1 MILTIDFI
9 PDRPH
14 KSLCGKCDICIDH
27 CPTKAI
33 VEPFVIQSNLCIAY
47 HTIENRDEN
56 IPKKIDSNEISK
68 LEEENL
74 LLKEKM
80 NQLKNEHQKDLDNL
94 NRILEELNSV
104 LGDENV

>member
-1 MILTIDFI
+1 MNEIKELEKNIYDTIS
-9 PDRPH
+9 
-14 KSLCGKCDICIDH
+14 K
-27 CPTKAI
+27 
-33 VEPFVIQSNLCIAY
+33 
-47 HTIENRDEN
+47 IEATLSKFNSGNDDLN

-80 NQLKNEHQKDLDNL
+80 NHLKNEHQKDLDNL

>member
-1 MILTIDFI
+1 MNNLNYKDKKMNEIKELEKNIYDTIS
-9 PDRPH
+9 
-14 KSLCGKCDICIDH
+14 K
-27 CPTKAI
+27 
-33 VEPFVIQSNLCIAY
+33 
-47 HTIENRDEN
+47 IEVTLSKFNSGNADLN
-56 IPKKIDSNEISK
+56 ISKKIVSKDISK

>member
-1 MILTIDFI
+1 MNNLNYKDNKMNEIKELEKNIYDTISKIEVTLSKFNSGNADLNI
-9 PDRPH
+9 S
-14 KSLCGKCDICIDH
+14 KKIVSKDIC
-27 CPTKAI
+27 
-33 VEPFVIQSNLCIAY
+33 
-47 HTIENRDEN
+47 
-56 IPKKIDSNEISK
+56 K

>member
-1 MILTIDFI
+1 MNEIKELEQNIYDTISKIEVTLSKF
-9 PDRPH
+9 
-14 KSLCGKCDICIDH
+14 
-27 CPTKAI
+27 
-33 VEPFVIQSNLCIAY
+33 NLGNA
-47 HTIENRDEN
+47 DLN
-56 IPKKIDSNEISK
+56 ISKKTDSKDISK

-80 NQLKNEHQKDLDNL
+80 KQLKNEHQKDLDNL

>member
-1 MILTIDFI
+1 MNEITELEKNIYDTIS
-9 PDRPH
+9 
-14 KSLCGKCDICIDH
+14 K
-27 CPTKAI
+27 
-33 VEPFVIQSNLCIAY
+33 
-47 HTIENRDEN
+47 IEATLSKFNSGNVDLN
-56 IPKKIDSNEISK
+56 IPKKIDSNEIIK

>member
-1 MILTIDFI
+1 MNEIKELEKNIYDTIS
-9 PDRPH
+9 
-14 KSLCGKCDICIDH
+14 K
-27 CPTKAI
+27 
-33 VEPFVIQSNLCIAY
+33 
-47 HTIENRDEN
+47 IEVTLSKFSSGNADLN
-56 IPKKIDSNEISK
+56 ISKKIDSKEISK

-74 LLKEKM
+74 FLKEKM

>member
-1 MILTIDFI
+1 MNNLNYKDNKMNEIKELEKNIYDTIS
-9 PDRPH
+9 
-14 KSLCGKCDICIDH
+14 K
-27 CPTKAI
+27 
-33 VEPFVIQSNLCIAY
+33 
-47 HTIENRDEN
+47 IEATLSKFNSGNDDLN

>member
-1 MILTIDFI
+1 MSEIKELEKNIYDTIS
-9 PDRPH
+9 
-14 KSLCGKCDICIDH
+14 K
-27 CPTKAI
+27 
-33 VEPFVIQSNLCIAY
+33 
-47 HTIENRDEN
+47 IEVTLSKFSSGNADLN
-56 IPKKIDSNEISK
+56 ISKKIDSNEISK

-74 LLKEKM
+74 FLKEKM

>member
-1 MILTIDFI
+1 MNNLNYKDNKMNEIKELEKNIYDTIS
-9 PDRPH
+9 
-14 KSLCGKCDICIDH
+14 K
-27 CPTKAI
+27 
-33 VEPFVIQSNLCIAY
+33 
-47 HTIENRDEN
+47 IEVTLSKFNSGNADLN
-56 IPKKIDSNEISK
+56 ISKKIDSKDISK

>member
-1 MILTIDFI
+1 MNEIKELEKNIYDTIS
-9 PDRPH
+9 
-14 KSLCGKCDICIDH
+14 K
-27 CPTKAI
+27 
-33 VEPFVIQSNLCIAY
+33 
-47 HTIENRDEN
+47 IEVTLSKFSSGNADLN
-56 IPKKIDSNEISK
+56 ISKKIDSNEISK

-80 NQLKNEHQKDLDNL
+80 NHLKNEHQKDLDNL

>member
-1 MILTIDFI
+1 MNEIKELEQNIYDTIS
-9 PDRPH
+9 
-14 KSLCGKCDICIDH
+14 K
-27 CPTKAI
+27 
-33 VEPFVIQSNLCIAY
+33 
-47 HTIENRDEN
+47 IEVTLSKFNSGNADLN
-56 IPKKIDSNEISK
+56 ISKKIVSKDISK

-80 NQLKNEHQKDLDNL
+80 KQLKNEHQKDLDNL

>member
-1 MILTIDFI
+1 MNNLNYKDKKMNEIKELEKNIYDTIS
-9 PDRPH
+9 
-14 KSLCGKCDICIDH
+14 K
-27 CPTKAI
+27 
-33 VEPFVIQSNLCIAY
+33 
-47 HTIENRDEN
+47 IEVTLSKFNSGNADLN
-56 IPKKIDSNEISK
+56 ISKKIDSKEISK

-74 LLKEKM
+74 FLKEKM

>member
-1 MILTIDFI
+1 MNNLNYEDKKMNEIKELEKNIYDTIS
-9 PDRPH
+9 
-14 KSLCGKCDICIDH
+14 K
-27 CPTKAI
+27 
-33 VEPFVIQSNLCIAY
+33 
-47 HTIENRDEN
+47 IEVTLSKFNSGNADLN
-56 IPKKIDSNEISK
+56 ISKKIVSKDISK

-80 NQLKNEHQKDLDNL
+80 KQLKNEHQKDLDNL

>member
-1 MILTIDFI
+1 MNNLNYKDNKMNEIKELEKNIYDTIS
-9 PDRPH
+9 
-14 KSLCGKCDICIDH
+14 K
-27 CPTKAI
+27 
-33 VEPFVIQSNLCIAY
+33 
-47 HTIENRDEN
+47 IEVTLSKFNSGNADLN
-56 IPKKIDSNEISK
+56 ISKKIDSKEISK

>member
-1 MILTIDFI
+1 MNEIKELEKNIYDTIS
-9 PDRPH
+9 
-14 KSLCGKCDICIDH
+14 K
-27 CPTKAI
+27 
-33 VEPFVIQSNLCIAY
+33 
-47 HTIENRDEN
+47 IEVTLSKFNSGNTDLN
-56 IPKKIDSNEISK
+56 ISKKIDSNEISK

>member
-1 MILTIDFI
+1 MNEIKELEQNIYDTISKIEVTLSKFN
-9 PDRPH
+9 
-14 KSLCGKCDICIDH
+14 SGN
-27 CPTKAI
+27 A
-33 VEPFVIQSNLCIAY
+33 NL
-47 HTIENRDEN
+47 N
-56 IPKKIDSNEISK
+56 ISKKIDSKEISK

>member
-1 MILTIDFI
+1 MDEIKELEKNIYDTIS
-9 PDRPH
+9 
-14 KSLCGKCDICIDH
+14 K
-27 CPTKAI
+27 
-33 VEPFVIQSNLCIAY
+33 
-47 HTIENRDEN
+47 IEVTLSKFNSGNADLN
-56 IPKKIDSNEISK
+56 ISKKIDSNEISK

>member
-1 MILTIDFI
+1 MNEIKELEKNIYDTIS
-9 PDRPH
+9 
-14 KSLCGKCDICIDH
+14 K
-27 CPTKAI
+27 
-33 VEPFVIQSNLCIAY
+33 
-47 HTIENRDEN
+47 IEVTLSKFNSGNADLKF
-56 IPKKIDSNEISK
+56 PKKIDSNEISK

>member
-1 MILTIDFI
+1 MNEIKELEKNIYDTIS
-9 PDRPH
+9 
-14 KSLCGKCDICIDH
+14 K
-27 CPTKAI
+27 
-33 VEPFVIQSNLCIAY
+33 
-47 HTIENRDEN
+47 IEVTLSKFNSGNADLN
-56 IPKKIDSNEISK
+56 ISKKIDSKKISK

>member
-1 MILTIDFI
+1 MNEIKELEQNIYDTISNI
-9 PDRPH
+9 EVTLS
-14 KSLCGKCDICIDH
+14 KSSSGNADL
-27 CPTKAI
+27 
-33 VEPFVIQSNLCIAY
+33 
-47 HTIENRDEN
+47 N
-56 IPKKIDSNEISK
+56 ISKKIDSNEISK

>member
-1 MILTIDFI
+1 MNEIKELEKNIYDTIS
-9 PDRPH
+9 
-14 KSLCGKCDICIDH
+14 K
-27 CPTKAI
+27 
-33 VEPFVIQSNLCIAY
+33 
-47 HTIENRDEN
+47 IEVTLSKFNSGNADLN
-56 IPKKIDSNEISK
+56 ISKKIVSKDISK

>member
-1 MILTIDFI
+1 MNNLNYKDNKMNEIKELEKNIYDTIS
-9 PDRPH
+9 
-14 KSLCGKCDICIDH
+14 K
-27 CPTKAI
+27 
-33 VEPFVIQSNLCIAY
+33 
-47 HTIENRDEN
+47 IEVTLSKFNSGNADLN
-56 IPKKIDSNEISK
+56 ISKKIDSNEISK